1 MLRKMTARDDMEA
14 DGFEVQGVHVTRY
27 TTILIEQH
35 RPPSR
40 GGNTRAWHSHALWID
55 GEKYTFRALGSKKWV
70 YVGDRVSFR
79 WRWDPSQR
87 WRNID
92 IDSVKVADK
101 NGTEVI
107 RGERGFKRWRTAPTR
122 LPASRR
128 EQRD

>member
-1 MLRKMTARDDMEA
+1 MLREMRAGNGMDGA

-40 GGNTRAWHSHALWID
+40 DGNTRAWHSHALWID
-55 GEKYTFRALGSKKWV
+55 GEKYTFRALGSRKWV

-92 IDSVKVADK
+92 IDSVNV
-101 NGTEVI
+101 V
-107 RGERGFKRWRTAPTR
+107 RGERGFKQWRTAPTR